1 MENKNNIRETKVNQI
16 VTIGRIKGSISS
28 GDKVYK
34 ISSKYITTTANES
47 YKSENRKV
55 SLNCN
60 VIIKKILPCNN
71 KNYFL

>member
-34 ISSKYITTTANES
+34 SLQNILLLLLM
-47 YKSENRKV
+47 KV
-55 SLNCN
+55 TNL
-60 VIIKKILPCNN
+60 KTEK
-71 KNYFL
+71 FL